1 MIISSKLCHTGKGAA
16 QREMERVVGKV
27 INCMVFIRMT
37 RVGTMP
43 ESVKSAKLTTIKR
56 THKTQTNKNNISF
69 LKKTKNVVIKI
80 NKSLEGSNRG
90 NFYQNI

>member
-56 THKTQTNKNNISF
+56 THKTNKKQYF
-69 LKKTKNVVIKI
+69 LFKKKTNVVIEI
-80 NKSLEGSNRG
+80 NKSLEGSNLG